1 MKLYPG
7 KIPSI
12 SQDIAVALTAEDDIE
27 VREEEMSE
35 VELDFA
41 SVLKEYVRVERE
53 ITDQARELIAKRDLD
68 FTSLNKLKR
77 RIAEERGFG
86 LGEDAVEYLVRQMIE
101 MLLHSVHVDEVYAE
115 DNVLRKKMGD
125 VLKKYMNVDNELDR
139 EVRRRIKNLQ
149 EGTTGW
155 EIEYRRLMEDLRRT
169 KRAPRQS

>member
-7 KIPSI
+7 KIPTI
-12 SQDIAVALTAEDDIE
+12 SQEIAAALTVDSDVEI
-27 VREEEMSE
+27 REEEMSE
-35 VELDFA
+35 VELDFS

-53 ITDQARELIAKRDLD
+53 ITDQARELITKRDLD

-77 RIAEERGFG
+77 RIADERGFG
-86 LGEDAVEYLVRQMIE
+86 LNEDAVEYLVRQMIE
-101 MLLHSVHVDEVYAE
+101 MLMHSVHVEEVYAE
-115 DNVLRKKMGD
+115 DNVLRRKMAE
-125 VLKKYMNVDNELDR
+125 VLRRYMNTDNELDR

-169 KRAPRQS
+169 KRAPRQP